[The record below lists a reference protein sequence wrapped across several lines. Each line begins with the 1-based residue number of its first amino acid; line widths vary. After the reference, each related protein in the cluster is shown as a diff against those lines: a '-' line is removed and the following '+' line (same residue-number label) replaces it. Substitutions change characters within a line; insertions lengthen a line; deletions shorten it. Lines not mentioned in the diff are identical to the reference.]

1 MNTDLSFESSRMSLM
16 TLNNSKNNIPDPEW
30 VTQDLVDFETSK
42 DFLKMVKRKLLA
54 VFTSF

>member
-1 MNTDLSFESSRMSLM
+1 MSLM